1 MERVSFLQ
9 WNGPWE
15 GNDNAMEGPKSKS
28 IQAKQIRVGEFF
40 KKGHNFAWVGK
51 LNLG

>member
-15 GNDNAMEGPKSKS
+15 RNHNAMEGPKSEC
-28 IQAKQIRVGEFF
+28 IWAKRIRVGGL
-40 KKGHNFAWVGK
+40 KKKRYKFAWVGK
-51 LNLG
+51 LNIG